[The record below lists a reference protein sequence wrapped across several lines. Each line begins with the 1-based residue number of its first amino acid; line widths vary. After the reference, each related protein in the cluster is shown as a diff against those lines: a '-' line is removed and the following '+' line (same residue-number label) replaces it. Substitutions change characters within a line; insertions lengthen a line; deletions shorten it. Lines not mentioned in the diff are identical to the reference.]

1 MFSSLGFYIPLAQA
15 QQPVGF
21 VEALFQMLPIMLLI
35 FFVYYFLYQRPVQKE
50 QDAHTK
56 MLMGLIVG
64 DSVITI
70 GGIRGEITAIQEDA
84 LVLKTGNKSSITV
97 LKTSIRRK
105 EKGDT

>member
-1 MFSSLGFYIPLAQA
+1 MPLAQA
-15 QQPVGF
+15 EPPGF

-35 FFVYYFLYQRPVQKE
+35 FFVYYFMYQRPMQKE

-56 MLMGLIVG
+56 MIMGLIVG

-70 GGIRGEITAIQEDA
+70 GGLRGEITSIQEDA
-84 LVLKTGNKSSITV
+84 LILKTGNKSSITV

-105 EKGDT
+105 EKGDA